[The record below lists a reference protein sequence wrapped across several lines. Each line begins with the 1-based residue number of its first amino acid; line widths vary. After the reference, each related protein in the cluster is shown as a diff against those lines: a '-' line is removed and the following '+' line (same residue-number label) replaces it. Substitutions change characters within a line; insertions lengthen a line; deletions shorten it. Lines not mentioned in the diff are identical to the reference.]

1 MLDTIRK
8 YANSWVAQLLMGLL
22 VLSFGAWGVND
33 VFNGFHTNDVAQVG
47 SQAIT
52 VNDFQRE
59 YQAATTTLS
68 QRMGAAITPEQ
79 AQQFGLPNQV
89 LGSLVSQATLDNAAG
104 KMGLGVSNDALSQKI
119 TTDPQFVG
127 GDGKF
132 DRNLMNQVIQQYGY
146 TPDDFILSQ
155 RREVIRGQLG
165 QAFAGGIVT
174 PTAYLQAVHEYQAEA
189 RDISYLLLT
198 APAATDI
205 PDPTDTDLANY
216 FAQHKDQWK
225 APELRSFTYTS
236 LSPADLAATEDVTDD
251 EVQKAYNDRKAQ
263 YTTPETRH
271 VEQIVFK
278 DKATA
283 DAAAAAIGGGKSFE
297 DVMAEQNLKPADVD
311 LGVITRDKILDTK
324 VADAAFSQAP
334 DTVSPVIDGQFGPVI
349 VRVTQVTPA
358 TTKTLDDVRD
368 DLKKELATEKA
379 SADVQ
384 TAHDAIED
392 MRAGGSTLADAA
404 AKYGLKI
411 VTVQAA
417 DASGND
423 SNGNPIANLP
433 QGLVGA
439 VFQSDVG
446 LENDPIQPDSSSYVW
461 YDVTNVT
468 QPRDRTIG
476 EVHDKVV
483 AAWKDDQRTR
493 KLEDQATTAKQHL
506 DAKEDIAQVA
516 TDLGTTV
523 KKSTGLTRVMQP
535 AGDISAD
542 VITAAFSG
550 PQGTA
555 AIANGADAMT
565 RIVLVV
571 DNVTLPPFDAKA
583 PELTTSKQTLDSQF
597 INAFLSL
604 YVGQLQNQTKVSYN
618 QVALNQVIGGSTDT
632 QQ

>member
-33 VFNGFHTNDVAQVG
+33 VFNGFHSNDVAQVG
-47 SQAIT
+47 SQEVT
-52 VNDFQRE
+52 VTDFQRE
-59 YQAATTTLS
+59 YQAATNTLS
-68 QRMGAAITPEQ
+68 QRMGAAITPDQ
-79 AQQFGLPNQV
+79 ARQFGLPNEV

-104 KMGLGVSNDALSQKI
+104 KMGLGVSNTTLSQKI
-119 TTDPQFVG
+119 TSDPQFVG

-132 DRNLMNQVIQQYGY
+132 DRNLMSQVIQQYGY
-146 TPDDFILSQ
+146 NPDDFILSQ
-155 RREVIRGQLG
+155 RREMIRGQLG

-198 APAATDI
+198 APAATAI
-205 PDPTDTDLANY
+205 PDPTDTDLSNY

-225 APELRSFTYTS
+225 APELRTFTYFS
-236 LSPADLAATEDVTDD
+236 LSPTDLAATEDVTDD

-263 YTTPETRH
+263 YSTPETRH

-283 DAAAAAIGGGKSFE
+283 DAAAAAIGGGKSFD
-297 DVMAEQNLKPADVD
+297 DVLTEQNLKPADVD
-311 LGVITRDKILDTK
+311 LGVVTKDKILDSK
-324 VADAAFSQAP
+324 VADAAFAQAP
-334 DTVSPVIDGQFGPVI
+334 NTVSPVIDGQFGPVI

-358 TTKTLDDVRD
+358 TTKTFDQVKD
-368 DLKKELATEKA
+368 DLKKQLATEKA
-379 SADVQ
+379 AADVQ
-384 TAHDAIED
+384 AAHDSIED
-392 MRAGGSTLADAA
+392 MRAGGSTLADSA
-404 AKYGLKI
+404 AKYGLKL

-417 DASGND
+417 DNSGND
-423 SNGNPIANLP
+423 GNGTPIPNLP
-433 QGLVGA
+433 QGLIGP

-446 LENDPIQPDSSSYVW
+446 LENDPIQPDGASYVW

-468 QPRDRTIG
+468 QPRDRTIA

-483 AAWKDDQRTR
+483 AAWKDDQRTK

-506 DAKEDIAQVA
+506 DAKEDISQVA

-523 KKSTGLTRVMQP
+523 KKATALTRLAKP
-535 AGDISAD
+535 SGDISAD

-550 PQGTA
+550 PQGSA
-555 AIANGADAMT
+555 AIANGSDPMT

-583 PELTTSKQTLDSQF
+583 PELSDSKQTLDSQF

-604 YVGQLQNQTKVSYN
+604 YVGQLQNQTKVTYN
-618 QVALNQVIGGSTDT
+618 QVALNQVVGASDT